1 VQAVTSTASP
11 PDMSLFA
18 VIVSGRPII
27 TQGIS
32 PEPNKYAFQIP
43 SQPPFSSLAVFLLPG
58 ASLPADTAAAI
69 YVQVPPSSDFKLV
82 GAIANEKQSA
92 IIKIRNTTE
101 GAGANGVVNTDAMD
115 DGPASGTSTDG
126 PMVQGDVVVG
136 LSIEPAL
143 QVAQN
148 LEAQKATQTSS
159 NTALELARKV
169 DVPQLG
175 ADQRVSTKELAQRV
189 INDAYNYLASFEDGT
204 GMVPLKRF
212 QEWWKKFEG
221 KVDHDPT
228 FLERPSGNRV

>member
-1 VQAVTSTASP
+1 
-11 PDMSLFA
+11 MSLFA

-27 TQGIS
+27 IQCIS

-43 SQPPFSSLAVFLLPG
+43 SQPSFSSLAVFLLPG
-58 ASLPADTAAAI
+58 VSLPVDTAAAI

-92 IIKIRNTTE
+92 IIKIRNTVD
-101 GAGANGVVNTDAMD
+101 GVGANGVANTDAMD
-115 DGPASGTSTDG
+115 DGPASGTASMDG
-126 PMVQGDVVVG
+126 PTVQGDVIVG

-148 LEAQKATQTSS
+148 LEGQKASS
-159 NTALELARKV
+159 NTSLELARKANVGV
-169 DVPQLG
+169 DQKI
-175 ADQRVSTKELAQRV
+175 STKELAQRV

-204 GMVPLKRF
+204 GKVPLKRF

-221 KVDHDPT
+221 KVEHDPT